1 MIAMKKNMVTKVNRL
16 FLNLSIIWTGL
27 FAAMS
32 FYWAMGGSFGIKS
45 LGGSIYEQS
54 LNPEPSFIIIV
65 WITGFVKLLGVVLLC
80 MLLVSWQSNW
90 IKKSL
95 YFTTKIVSIFLFLY
109 GLLNFITITLSALD
123 ILDFDLDSNATF
135 WRLVFWEPF
144 WMLGGIFYFFS
155 IKKVETS

>member
-1 MIAMKKNMVTKVNRL
+1 MIVLKQNLDTKVNRL
-16 FLNLSIIWTGL
+16 FLYLGIVWTVL
-27 FAAMS
+27 FAGMS
-32 FYWAMGGSFGIKS
+32 FYWAMGGTIGIKS

-54 LNPEPSFIIIV
+54 LNPEPSFIILV

-155 IKKVETS
+155 IKKAKAI